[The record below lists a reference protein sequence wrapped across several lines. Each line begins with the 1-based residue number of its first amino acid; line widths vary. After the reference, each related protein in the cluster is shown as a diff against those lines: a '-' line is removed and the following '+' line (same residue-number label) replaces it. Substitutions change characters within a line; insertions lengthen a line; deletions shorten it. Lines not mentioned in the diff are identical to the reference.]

1 MARCPPLHWSGHLS
15 HDLVTG
21 SLTGGRAV
29 QIASGARRELAAGRV
44 TIAELSTRR
53 GGHETPGRHPAAF
66 GDGKTVPAAVCRL
79 GDLNNKP
86 EDGQLNTQPEHE
98 PQGDRRK

>member
-1 MARCPPLHWSGHLS
+1 MGPTYRSADAF
-15 HDLVTG
+15 HD
-21 SLTGGRAV
+21 
-29 QIASGARRELAAGRV
+29 RELAAGRV

-53 GGHETPGRHPAAF
+53 GGQRDPAVIRRHSVMAN
-66 GDGKTVPAAVCRL
+66 GSGGVCRL

-98 PQGDRRK
+98 PQGDRRN

>member
-1 MARCPPLHWSGHLS
+1 MSPVTLVGPSFPRLGYWIVDRRPGRSDCEWGSAR
-15 HDLVTG
+15 
-21 SLTGGRAV
+21 
-29 QIASGARRELAAGRV
+29 LAAGRV
-44 TIAELSTRR
+44 TIAELSTHR

>member
-1 MARCPPLHWSGHLS
+1 MSP
-15 HDLVTG
+15 VTLAEPSFSRLG
-21 SLTGGRAV
+21 CWIVNRRPGQSDCEWATAEACGGLRDDRRAFN
-29 QIASGARRELAAGRV
+29 SPR
-44 TIAELSTRR
+44 
-53 GGHETPGRHPAAF
+53 GHETPGRHPAAF
-66 GDGKTVPAAVCRL
+66 GDGKAVPAAVCRL